1 MKKYMEI
8 KKIILSGMM
17 VAASFSCLAQSLEK
31 MQWFNEPE
39 QWKIEDNSLS
49 MNVTPQTDYWRISH
63 YRSEERRVGKECRSR
78 WSPYH

>member
-39 QWKIEDNSLS
+39 QWKIAFDECHPSNRLLAYLPLW
-49 MNVTPQTDYWRISH
+49 V
-63 YRSEERRVGKECRSR
+63 YRG
-78 WSPYH
+78 

>member
-39 QWKIEDNSLS
+39 QFAFDECHTSNRLLAYLPLW
-49 MNVTPQTDYWRISH
+49 V
-63 YRSEERRVGKECRSR
+63 YRG
-78 WSPYH
+78 